1 MNRDHALFLLIGLLA
16 GFLGGYLAHEAV
28 VGVQPARV
36 AAGSA
41 AAAPFAGGDAAAG
54 AGSNAAAAGGAP
66 MAPMAE
72 VARLQAQLEK
82 NPDDTDAL
90 VDLANLEF
98 DIQRWDRAA
107 ELYQRYLTLRPD
119 DPDVLTDLG
128 ITLRAQ
134 GHFDQA
140 LDLFRKAAKGSP
152 THWQS
157 LFNEVVVLAFD
168 KKDLG
173 AAAKALTELEV
184 RAPGN
189 ADVARL
195 ASEVARL
202 KDSGG

>member
-1 MNRDHALFLLIGLLA
+1 LNRDHALFLLIGLLA
-16 GFLGGYLAHEAV
+16 GFLGGYLAHETV

-41 AAAPFAGGDAAAG
+41 AAAPLADGDAGAAAG
-54 AGSNAAAAGGAP
+54 SAAAAAGG
-66 MAPMAE
+66 APMAE
-72 VARLQAQLEK
+72 VARLQAALEK

-107 ELYQRYLTLRPD
+107 ELYRRYLTLRPD

-168 KKDLG
+168 KKDFG